1 MKDMPDHRE
10 AELARCNAAL
20 LAAHAHLCQN
30 IAVRLADRLA
40 PHRLVQLYS
49 RRYSLAPLDEAWVR
63 IHTIAQFGRDRAY
76 ETAAAPNTSASDG
89 AWEVVR
95 STVRNRI
102 APFRDADLQE
112 RLAYEFAEAD
122 ATLIKV
128 HVRNA
133 LSYAHVMAPRQSRVA
148 AVMDYLAR
156 IDVPPGLAGAVHSF
170 ALTRLAHGRAIPR
183 LTSAR
188 GRPIAGMSGPETDRI
203 AKNPVRSD
211 SEADTGL
218 HCE

>member
-1 MKDMPDHRE
+1 MRDMPDHRE

-30 IAVRLADRLA
+30 IAVRLADRVT

-49 RRYSLAPLDEAWVR
+49 QRYSLAPLDEAWVR
-63 IHTIAQFGRDRAY
+63 IHTIAQFGRERNP
-76 ETAAAPNTSASDG
+76 ETVAVPETPLSGG
-89 AWEVVR
+89 AWNSMR
-95 STVRNRI
+95 ASMRNRI
-102 APFRDADLQE
+102 APFRDADLKE

-133 LSYAHVMAPRQSRVA
+133 LSYAHVMASQLNGAA
-148 AVMDYLAR
+148 AVTDYLTR
-156 IDVPPGLAGAVHSF
+156 IDVPPGFAVAVHSF

-183 LTSAR
+183 ITSAR
-188 GRPIAGMSGPETDRI
+188 GRPIAGAEIGTPSHDEHGTDTR
-203 AKNPVRSD
+203 
-211 SEADTGL
+211 
-218 HCE
+218 